1 MQEKKKFILA
11 VPTVIIIIIFI
22 ISIFFIFYKKNIKDM
37 TKDEALVL
45 AEKVL
50 RIDNLSCEIIAK
62 QGDTENATDYKRL
75 GKLVYMKSDEL
86 EQYLDTEKEECI
98 YVDTAEKEAYK
109 YSSNAVIDS
118 YNEMI
123 YTGVS
128 FLKDESLNYKFNKYE
143 KVNGIDCAS
152 ITLNNSTT
160 NINMWLDKSSGMITK
175 FSIKYL
181 EEEGDETTYVYRYQ
195 IGKVKENEVKAP
207 DLSSLEGYDILDMNE

>member
-98 YVDTAEKEAYK
+98 